1 MEDKMSE
8 NWDELIKQQERS
20 GLKPAAFCRAHG
32 IDSQKFGYQRWRRK
46 GAQKKEHFVRV
57 DSGAVTHVE
66 IVVRDGVTIRT
77 PLSAVKEVLEA
88 LDATR
93 S

>member
-1 MEDKMSE
+1 MKE
-8 NWDELIKQQERS
+8 NWDELSEQQERS
-20 GLKPAAFCRAHG
+20 GLKPGAFCREHR
-32 IDSQKFGYQRWRRK
+32 IDSQKFGYPGWRRK
-46 GAQKKEHFVRV
+46 GTQRTEKFVRV

-66 IVVRDGVTIRT
+66 IVVRDSVTIRT

-88 LDATR
+88 ADASR